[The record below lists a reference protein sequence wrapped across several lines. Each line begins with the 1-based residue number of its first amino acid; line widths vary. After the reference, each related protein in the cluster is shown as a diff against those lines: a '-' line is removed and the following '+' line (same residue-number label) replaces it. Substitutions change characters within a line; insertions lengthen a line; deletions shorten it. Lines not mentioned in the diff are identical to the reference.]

1 MGIPSFSGCTA
12 GSYCSDQQATKV
24 GDKQTQIYHRTVTTL
39 TGQGPAYTGS
49 KTETY
54 IIKPNAAGVDTW
66 TLAATSTDG
75 GRTQTFTDAA
85 GADVR
90 KSMAPG
96 GNLNK
101 NIQAQVQKTVSS
113 GGAKQGLVALPGT
126 SGSLEKLTPEQQ
138 KAVGV
143 ISPST
148 SDDKGSQLAERDA
161 KTQKAGT
168 RDSFRKDLVYP
179 VTLKLEHQDVVKFNM
194 LKFRPR
200 ALQTGG
206 DLNPVGDRPSGD
218 IIGTVVLPIPAGISD
233 QNSCNWGQD
242 ELDPFKAL
250 GVDIAKTSIVQGIGA
265 GMKTLGD
272 AATAVADNSGD
283 AGSAVAN
290 KFVEAATG
298 TQNILS
304 RTQGRVVNPNMELLF
319 VGPSLRSFA
328 FTFKFSARGKEES
341 VRIRDI
347 IRFFKQGMAPIRT
360 DAQLFLKAP
369 HTFQI
374 QYLHKKNPHKFLN
387 KFKECALKDCSVQ
400 YTPVGEYATFHD
412 GAMVS
417 YSMTLQFQE
426 LEPVFNDEYTQE
438 DGDIGF

>member
-1 MGIPSFSGCTA
+1 MAVTTSPV
-12 GSYCSDQQATKV
+12 QKV
-24 GDKQTQIYHRTVTTL
+24 GNNHYRTTVTTNADGSL
-39 TGQGPAYTGS
+39 SSTTFRTGPRGDNPVAVSSVTGA
-49 KTETY
+49 T
-54 IIKPNAAGVDTW
+54 
-66 TLAATSTDG
+66 ATSSGT
-75 GRTQTFTDAA
+75 RTYAA
-85 GADVR
+85 GATAAER
-90 KSMAPG
+90 AAFSNPNSPERNAYS
-96 GNLNK
+96 
-101 NIQAQVQKTVSS
+101 QQVQAARPFGNSPTAAQRTQLERAGGGS
-113 GGAKQGLVALPGT
+113 GNTATRPAEGADQ
-126 SGSLEKLTPEQQ
+126 
-138 KAVGV
+138 
-143 ISPST
+143 
-148 SDDKGSQLAERDA
+148 GSQLAERDA
-161 KTQKAGT
+161 RTQRAGT

-179 VTLKLEHQDVVKFNM
+179 VTLKLTHQDVIKFNM

-250 GVDIAKTSIVQGIGA
+250 GVDIAQTSIVQGIGA
-265 GMKTLGD
+265 GMNTLGD
-272 AATAVADNSGD
+272 AATSVANNSGD

-319 VGPSLRSFA
+319 TGPSLRSFA
-328 FTFKFSARGKEES
+328 FTFKFSAREKDES

-360 DAQLFLKAP
+360 EAQMFLKAP

-374 QYLHKKNPHKFLN
+374 QYLHKNNPHKFLN

-412 GAMVS
+412 SAMVS

-426 LEPVFNDEYTQE
+426 LEPVFNDEYTQQ

>member
-1 MGIPSFSGCTA
+1 MAVTTSKPS
-12 GSYCSDQQATKV
+12 KV
-24 GDKQTQIYHRTVTTL
+24 GNNYYKTSVTTNADGSL
-39 TGQGPAYTGS
+39 SSTTFRTDAKGNNPVSVQTTSVDKNGGNRTTSFGTGATAAEKKAFNDPNSPESKARKQQVQSQNPYGS
-49 KTETY
+49 APTAEQQK
-54 IIKPNAAGVDTW
+54 K
-66 TLAATSTDG
+66 
-75 GRTQTFTDAA
+75 TDAA
-85 GADVR
+85 G
-90 KSMAPG
+90 G
-96 GNLNK
+96 G
-101 NIQAQVQKTVSS
+101 S
-113 GGAKQGLVALPGT
+113 GNTATK
-126 SGSLEKLTPEQQ
+126 PEEGKDQ
-138 KAVGV
+138 
-143 ISPST
+143 
-148 SDDKGSQLAERDA
+148 GSQLAEQDA

-179 VTLKLEHQDVVKFNM
+179 VTLKLEYQDVIKFNM

-200 ALQTGG
+200 AFQSGG

-242 ELDPFKAL
+242 EMTAAQGMLLDL
-250 GVDIAKTSIVQGIGA
+250 AKTGVTQGISPMVNVA
-265 GMKTLGD
+265 GEQAEAISK
-272 AATAVADNSGD
+272 NSDD
-283 AGSAVAN
+283 AGALFAS
-290 KFVEAATG
+290 KFYEAASG
-298 TQNILS
+298 TQNTLS
-304 RTQGRVVNPNMELLF
+304 RTQGRVVNSNMELLF
-319 VGPSLRSFA
+319 AGPSLRSFS
-328 FTFKFSARGKEES
+328 FTFKFSAREKDES

-360 DAQLFLKAP
+360 EAQMFLKAP

-426 LEPVFNDEYTQE
+426 LEPVFNDEYTQQ

>member
-1 MGIPSFSGCTA
+1 MAVTTSKPS
-12 GSYCSDQQATKV
+12 KV
-24 GDKQTQIYHRTVTTL
+24 GNNYYKTSVTTNADGSL
-39 TGQGPAYTGS
+39 SSTTFRTDAKGNNPVSVQTTSVDKNGGNRTTSFGTGATAAEKKAFNDPNSPESKARKQQVQSQNPYGS
-49 KTETY
+49 APTEEEQKKT
-54 IIKPNAAGVDTW
+54 NAAGGGSGNT
-66 TLAATSTDG
+66 AT
-75 GRTQTFTDAA
+75 
-85 GADVR
+85 
-90 KSMAPG
+90 K
-96 GNLNK
+96 
-101 NIQAQVQKTVSS
+101 
-113 GGAKQGLVALPGT
+113 
-126 SGSLEKLTPEQQ
+126 PEEGKDQ
-138 KAVGV
+138 
-143 ISPST
+143 
-148 SDDKGSQLAERDA
+148 GSQLAEQDA

-179 VTLKLEHQDVVKFNM
+179 VTLKLEYQDVIKFNM

-200 ALQTGG
+200 AFQSGG
-206 DLNPVGDRPSGD
+206 DLNAVGDRPSGD

-242 ELDPFKAL
+242 EMTPIAAELANL
-250 GVDIAKTSIVQGIGA
+250 AKTGITQGGSAMAAAA
-265 GMKTLGD
+265 GQ
-272 AATAVADNSGD
+272 TAQSVADNSGEVQNLVV
-283 AGSAVAN
+283 G

-298 TQNILS
+298 TQNFLS

-319 VGPSLRSFA
+319 LGPSLRSFA
-328 FTFKFSARGKEES
+328 FTFKFSAREKDES

-360 DAQLFLKAP
+360 EAQLFLKAP

-374 QYLHKKNPHKFLN
+374 QYLHKNNPHKFLN

-426 LEPVFNDEYTQE
+426 LEPVFNDEYTLQ